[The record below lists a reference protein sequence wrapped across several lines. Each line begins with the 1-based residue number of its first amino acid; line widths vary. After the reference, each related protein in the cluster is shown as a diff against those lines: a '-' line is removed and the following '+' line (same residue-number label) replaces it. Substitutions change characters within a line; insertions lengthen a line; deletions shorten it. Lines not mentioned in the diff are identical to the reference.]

1 VQYNLIDL
9 GIPHNIARSIKISAQ
24 RVSAS
29 CIAAKGYARRA
40 PGWSRGAAG
49 AFSLPDFFSSR
60 FHFERVAVSTSAAST
75 SGAAG
80 RYASA
85 IFDLGR
91 ENNALDTLEGD
102 FTVLNTLISD
112 SDDLGRMVSSPAYSR
127 DDQQKAMTAVM
138 SKAGSSDLTTRFVSL
153 MVSKGRLGALPGA
166 IQGFTELLADH
177 RSETVAEVTSATP
190 LTDAQ
195 RDALAANLK
204 SSFGKDVK
212 IDASVDPS
220 LLGGLIVKVGSKMID
235 SSLKAKLNGLQL
247 AMKAS

>member
-1 VQYNLIDL
+1 MLDVRALDK
-9 GIPHNIARSIKISAQ
+9 R
-24 RVSAS
+24 
-29 CIAAKGYARRA
+29 AACDNGFPVTSPTARR
-40 PGWSRGAAG
+40 
-49 AFSLPDFFSSR
+49 
-60 FHFERVAVSTSAAST
+60 HYERVAVSTSAASA

-91 ENNALDTLEGD
+91 ETNTLEALETD
-102 FTVLNTLISD
+102 FAALTTMIS
-112 SDDLGRMVSSPAYSR
+112 SSEDLQRLVGSPAYSR
-127 DDQQKAMTAVM
+127 DSQLKAMSALM
-138 SKAGSSDLTTRFVSL
+138 SKAGSSDTTARFVKL
-153 MVSKGRLGALPGA
+153 MISKGRLGVLPGA
-166 IQGFTELLADH
+166 IQGFTDMLADH

-195 RDALAANLK
+195 RDKLAANLK

-212 IDASVDPS
+212 INASVDPS

-235 SSLKAKLNGLQL
+235 SSLKAKLAGLQL

>member
-1 VQYNLIDL
+1 ML
-9 GIPHNIARSIKISAQ
+9 GVR
-24 RVSAS
+24 
-29 CIAAKGYARRA
+29 
-40 PGWSRGAAG
+40 AAG
-49 AFSLPDFFSSR
+49 QGSGWAIYFAR
-60 FHFERVAVSTSAAST
+60 FLLLALHFERVAVSTSAAST

-91 ENNALDTLEGD
+91 ESNALDTLESD
-102 FTVLNTLISD
+102 LTALNTLISD
-112 SDDLGRMVSSPAYSR
+112 SGDLGRLVGSPAYSR
-127 DDQQKAMTAVM
+127 EDQQKAMSAVM
-138 SKAGSSDLTTRFVSL
+138 SKAGSSDLAKRFVSL
-153 MVSKGRLGALPGA
+153 MVSKGRLAALPGA

-177 RSETVAEVTSATP
+177 RSETVAEVTSAAP

-195 RDALAANLK
+195 RDSLAANLK

>member
-1 VQYNLIDL
+1 
-9 GIPHNIARSIKISAQ
+9 
-24 RVSAS
+24 
-29 CIAAKGYARRA
+29 
-40 PGWSRGAAG
+40 
-49 AFSLPDFFSSR
+49 
-60 FHFERVAVSTSAAST
+60 VSTSAAST

-91 ENNALDTLEGD
+91 ETNALETLESD
-102 FTVLNTLISD
+102 FAALNTMISD
-112 SDDLGRMVSSPAYSR
+112 SPDLTRLVSSPAYSR
-127 DDQQKAMTAVM
+127 DNQIKAMSAIL
-138 SKAGSSDLTTRFVSL
+138 SKAGSSDTTSRFVKL
-153 MVSKGRLGALPGA
+153 MISKGRLNALPGA
-166 IQGFTELLADH
+166 IQGFTEMLADY
-177 RSETVAEVTSATP
+177 RGETVAEVTSAAP

-195 RDALAANLK
+195 REKLAANLK

-235 SSLKAKLNGLQL
+235 SSLKAKLANLQI